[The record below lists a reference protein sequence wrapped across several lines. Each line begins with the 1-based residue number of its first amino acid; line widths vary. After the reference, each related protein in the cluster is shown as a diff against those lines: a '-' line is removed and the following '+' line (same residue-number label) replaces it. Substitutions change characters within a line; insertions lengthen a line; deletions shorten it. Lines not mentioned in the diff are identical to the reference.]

1 MFARMHT
8 SNEWKSALTHAERLA
23 TEALFLSRNSA
34 PHRSYAELSQRLDD
48 AEIVLELLARADDFA
63 ALARMTDDREEA
75 EERAHAAEALAR
87 EARDE
92 AARRRDGIPATQAML
107 DPMVP

>member
-1 MFARMHT
+1 MHT
-8 SNEWKSALTHAERLA
+8 SNEWKSALTRAERLA
-23 TEALFLSRNSA
+23 TEALFLTRNTA
-34 PHRSYAELSQRLDD
+34 PHSSYAELSQRLDD
-48 AEIVLELLARADDFA
+48 AEIVLELLAQADDFA

-75 EERAHAAEALAR
+75 EERAHAAESLAR

-92 AARRRDGIPATQAML
+92 AARRREGMAPSQAML

>member
-1 MFARMHT
+1 MNQ
-8 SNEWKSALTHAERLA
+8 SYVWKSALTRAERFA
-23 TEALFLSRNSA
+23 TEALHLTRSTA

-48 AEIVLELLARADDFA
+48 AEAVLELLARADDFA
-63 ALARMTDDREEA
+63 SLARMADQIDEA

-92 AARRRDGIPATQAML
+92 AARRARTAEAL
-107 DPMVP
+107 LRAS

>member
-1 MFARMHT
+1 MTQSH
-8 SNEWKSALTHAERLA
+8 EWTLALTRAERLA
-23 TEALFLSRNSA
+23 TEALHLTRNTT

-48 AEIVLELLARADDFA
+48 AEAVLELLARADDFA
-63 ALARMTDDREEA
+63 SLARMADHDDEA

-92 AARRRDGIPATQAML
+92 AARRARLAD
-107 DPMVP
+107 VPVARAS